1 LADHL
6 FYIQS
11 LGTRCLDVGG
21 AAVGTPVVLASCNGT
36 GAQQIRIKELD
47 RASHDVELRVGAPF
61 CLGVRGQQ
69 VTLDQPLEVQW
80 CDGSPAQRF
89 AFDGDALLLGTQ
101 EAGARV
107 NRAYVLEPAQG
118 RTAHGT
124 PLVVGERDASDAEY
138 FHLQA
143 VDGSDRRP
151 TSGFVRVEYPDGLDQ
166 ALARGWGTV
175 IEIVKDLTLTREA
188 SRTLQAGVTLRGDRK
203 FLAPGPQLILTP
215 YRRTPAAA
223 FVIAADNVRITG
235 LRLRGRSTPFIVDPW
250 LNAIEVSAPFTQD
263 PQVLLDH
270 LEISHWPGAAI
281 VLGSGHGGYRD
292 VCPQP
297 SEFLPEFYDKYFAVW
312 PRPPTAR
319 VVGNFIH
326 DNHYGVNPT
335 FGAFVLVQGNVFN
348 RNAHDVAADWYGHV
362 GYAAY
367 DNLLLTSWST
377 GTDFDVHGSLHPG
390 HWYGGIAGDAFE
402 IGWNTFV
409 SPDRE
414 NVELRGTPC
423 RFLAVHDNVH
433 RQSQGDAFKHQSE
446 DPKKV
451 VIYDNIRR
459 TAYPFAPSNSAWG
472 DFDGDGVLDRFAGT
486 GAGWYFSSGN
496 RSAWRFLNRMP
507 QFTQQLQ
514 FRDVDGDGR
523 TDVLMPHGTGMRVS
537 WAGGSPWQELPPP
550 AEEPPAEEPPAEE
563 PPAEEPPNCPPHI
576 PPHLCH
582 VQ

>member
-1 LADHL
+1 
-6 FYIQS
+6 
-11 LGTRCLDVGG
+11 
-21 AAVGTPVVLASCNGT
+21 
-36 GAQQIRIKELD
+36 
-47 RASHDVELRVGAPF
+47 
-61 CLGVRGQQ
+61 
-69 VTLDQPLEVQW
+69 
-80 CDGSPAQRF
+80 
-89 AFDGDALLLGTQ
+89 
-101 EAGARV
+101 
-107 NRAYVLEPAQG
+107 
-118 RTAHGT
+118 
-124 PLVVGERDASDAEY
+124 VVGERDASDAEY

-151 TSGFVRVEYPDGLDQ
+151 TSGFVRVGTPDALDQ

-175 IEIVKDLTLTREA
+175 IEVVKDLTLTGEA

-203 FLAPGPQLILTP
+203 FLAPGPQLVLTR
-215 YRRTPAAA
+215 YRFGQEPA
-223 FVIAADNVRITG
+223 FVIAANNVRITG
-235 LRLRGRSTPFIVDPW
+235 LRLRGRPSRVTVNPWMSAIV
-250 LNAIEVSAPFTQD
+250 VGAPFRKD

-270 LEISHWPGAAI
+270 LEISHWTTGAAI
-281 VLGSGHGGYRD
+281 VVSGNNGTSYRD
-292 VCPQP
+292 ACPQP
-297 SEFLPEFYDKYFAVW
+297 PLFTEW
-312 PRPPTAR
+312 PRPPTVR

-326 DNHYGVNPT
+326 DNHYGVNP
-335 FGAFVLVQGNVFN
+335 GSGGVALVQANVFN
-348 RNAHDVAADWYGHV
+348 RNAHDVAADWYGDV

-433 RQSQGDAFKHQSE
+433 RQSQGDAFTHQSE

-496 RSAWRFLNRMP
+496 RSEWRFLNRMP
-507 QFTQQLQ
+507 QFTGQLQ

-563 PPAEEPPNCPPHI
+563 PPAEEPPHCPPHI